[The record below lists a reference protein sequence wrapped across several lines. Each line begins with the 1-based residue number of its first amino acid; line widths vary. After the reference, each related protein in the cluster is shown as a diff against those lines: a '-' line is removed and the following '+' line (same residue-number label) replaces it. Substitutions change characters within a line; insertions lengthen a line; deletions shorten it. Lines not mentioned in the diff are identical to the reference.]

1 MQITLAPGTRRNR
14 RNFMLLRNA
23 TCPPSP
29 SSPPLLLSRAN
40 DVRGLP
46 STISSLRYVCRHQC
60 EPRWLFTTM
69 IYFICLELNNEMTT
83 GNVGHLF
90 ITVYGGPKSILRIDE
105 WLRRGPVWIWR
116 PFPFR
121 PRAMMDRWERL
132 VLTLGEKAVFKA
144 NLKPGFQGMMEWGKG
159 CLNEYVI
166 RLDDSDVVYTVKRIL
181 LYTYI
186 FILLEIIDSFFY
198 YGLFHFD

>member
-1 MQITLAPGTRRNR
+1 MQPVHHP
-14 RNFMLLRNA
+14 FH
-23 TCPPSP
+23 PPSFLAQTMSEAFP
-29 SSPPLLLSRAN
+29 QRSVLY
-40 DVRGLP
+40 G
-46 STISSLRYVCRHQC
+46 TCRC

-90 ITVYGGPKSILRIDE
+90 ITVYGDPKSTLRIDE

-121 PRAMMDRWERL
+121 PRAMMDRRERL
-132 VLTLGEKAVFKA
+132 VLTLGKKAVFKA

-159 CLNEYVI
+159 CLNEHVI
-166 RLDDSDVVYTVKRIL
+166 RLDNSDVVYTIKWILIL
-181 LYTYI
+181 LK
-186 FILLEIIDSFFY
+186 IIDFFFY
-198 YGLFHFD
+198 CSLFRFNKMNDKISVCTRNVSYNWYCML